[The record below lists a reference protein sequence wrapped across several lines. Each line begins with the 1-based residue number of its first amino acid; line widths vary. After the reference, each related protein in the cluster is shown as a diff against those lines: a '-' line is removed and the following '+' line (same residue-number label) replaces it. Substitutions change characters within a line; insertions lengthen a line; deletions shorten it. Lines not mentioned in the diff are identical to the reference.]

1 MNENVKTNGSPRILI
16 FVALVCVSLAP
27 VLNAEKDKDAALA
40 LPSNQKQ
47 FVSAKEGADTLVQA
61 AATFDQNALNKI
73 LGPAA
78 GLL

>member
-1 MNENVKTNGSPRILI
+1 
-16 FVALVCVSLAP
+16 
-27 VLNAEKDKDAALA
+27 VLSAEKDKDAALA